1 MKLSYATNILEN
13 RLAVP
18 LRLNH
23 LTPDVFLQGICPRK
37 MTVYIHTKIL
47 QKRLQWFYMNQP
59 QTKVNKISINKEI
72 NKRMVV

>member
-37 MTVYIHTKIL
+37 MTVYIHTKNL
-47 QKRLQWFYMNQP
+47 QKMFTMVLYEPASNESQQNFHQQGNQ
-59 QTKVNKISINKEI
+59 
-72 NKRMVV
+72 